1 MGERQLV
8 TAGAITKKLI
18 LGYFLFGILFG
29 LVYSLAYLIISAIF
43 PSMIMNLILAIILQ
57 GVTVF
62 CVWRC
67 SINIAF
73 EKKTIK
79 RYDVSTVIKNM
90 SIFTIII
97 CLISAIFNF
106 AEIGGSFE
114 ENVNKELDSNV
125 GLRLTERY
133 MEMLDSE
140 AYQEY
145 QKELEKEISKAKT
158 QLYGYTFALE
168 AGLLVTYLV
177 VVHMQRRTLLELS
190 E

>member
-1 MGERQLV
+1 MGEKQLV
-8 TAGAITKKLI
+8 TAGAITRELI
-18 LGYFLFGILFG
+18 LGYILFGILFG
-29 LVYSLAYLIISAIF
+29 FAYGFVYSILSAIF
-43 PSMIMNLILAIILQ
+43 PGMIMKLILAIVLQ
-57 GVTVF
+57 GLTAF
-62 CVWRC
+62 GIWRC
-67 SINIAF
+67 SINTAF
-73 EKKTIK
+73 KKKTIK

-97 CLISAIFNF
+97 CLVSAILNF

-114 ENVNKELDSNV
+114 ETVNKELDSNV